1 MKDPLLNSLI
11 YVSRYFGL
19 ANSPEALINGLPLSD
34 GKLTPFLL
42 PRAAE
47 RAGLVAK
54 ENRAELDKIS
64 SLILPAI
71 LLLKG
76 GDSCVLNSIDV
87 EKQEAEITTLESGM
101 VPISI
106 PLEDLL
112 EQYTG
117 RYFLVKKQFRY
128 DERSPEVL
136 KTKEGHWFG
145 QPCGNRNASTAMYLS
160 LLSSSTSLPLRHQ
173 CSLAWC
179 TTR

>member
-19 ANSPEALINGLPLSD
+19 ANSPEALVNGLPLSD

-54 ENRAELDKIS
+54 ENHAELDQIS

-71 LLLKG
+71 LLLKE
-76 GDSCVLNSIDV
+76 GDSCVLNSIDI
-87 EKQEAEITTLESGM
+87 EKKEAEVITLESGM

-112 EQYTG
+112 NQYTG
-117 RYFLVKKQFRY
+117 RYFLVKK
-128 DERSPEVL
+128 
-136 KTKEGHWFG
+136 
-145 QPCGNRNASTAMYLS
+145 
-160 LLSSSTSLPLRHQ
+160 
-173 CSLAWC
+173 
-179 TTR
+179 

>member
-11 YVSRYFGL
+11 YVSRYYGL
-19 ANSPEALINGLPLSD
+19 ANSPEALINGLPLSE

-76 GDSCVLNSIDV
+76 GDSCVLNSINL
-87 EKQEAEITTLESGM
+87 ETQEAC
-101 VPISI
+101 
-106 PLEDLL
+106 LL
-112 EQYTG
+112 YT
-117 RYFLVKKQFRY
+117 
-128 DERSPEVL
+128 SPS
-136 KTKEGHWFG
+136 
-145 QPCGNRNASTAMYLS
+145 PRDS
-160 LLSSSTSLPLRHQ
+160 
-173 CSLAWC
+173 
-179 TTR
+179 

>member
-11 YVSRYFGL
+11 YVSRYYGL
-19 ANSPEALINGLPLSD
+19 ANSPEALVNGLPLSD

-54 ENRAELDKIS
+54 ENRAELENIS

-71 LLLKG
+71 LVLKG
-76 GDSCVLNSIDV
+76 GDSCVLNSINA
-87 EKQEAEITTLESGM
+87 ETREAEVTTLESGM

-117 RYFLVKKQFRY
+117 RYFLVKNNSVSMSALPRCSK
-128 DERSPEVL
+128 P
-136 KTKEGHWFG
+136 TKVTGFG
-145 QPCGNRNASTAMYLS
+145 QPCGSQNVSTA
-160 LLSSSTSLPLRHQ
+160 TF
-173 CSLAWC
+173 
-179 TTR
+179 